1 VAGLSENAL
10 VERIAARTR
19 RRAGVRVG
27 IGDDAAVLDDDPP
40 TVLTQDLLVEDVHF
54 RLRGEPDELRDL
66 GHRALAVNLS
76 DLAAMGAAPVCA
88 LVGLGLPGGRTG
100 DLDLD
105 ALYDG
110 MEALAEAT
118 GCTLAGGDTTRAPAL
133 TLAVTAV
140 GRMPEGVAPCRR
152 SGARPGDVL
161 AVTGPLGA
169 SAAGLLIS
177 EDPVLG
183 TGVPEAGALRAAHR
197 RPEPRLAEG
206 ERLARAPA
214 HALMDLSDGLGLD
227 GLRMARASGVSA
239 TVELERVPLAAGV
252 GRVAAAAGREADV
265 LAATGGEDYELLAAL
280 PEELAR
286 ELGLHVVG
294 SLAAGPPGLRLT
306 RGGRE
311 VPVASLGWEHG
322 A

>member
-1 VAGLSENAL
+1 
-10 VERIAARTR
+10 
-19 RRAGVRVG
+19 
-27 IGDDAAVLDDDPP
+27 
-40 TVLTQDLLVEDVHF
+40 
-54 RLRGEPDELRDL
+54 
-66 GHRALAVNLS
+66 
-76 DLAAMGAAPVCA
+76 
-88 LVGLGLPGGRTG
+88 
-100 DLDLD
+100 
-105 ALYDG
+105 
-110 MEALAEAT
+110 
-118 GCTLAGGDTTRAPAL
+118 
-133 TLAVTAV
+133 
-140 GRMPEGVAPCRR
+140 
-152 SGARPGDVL
+152 
-161 AVTGPLGA
+161 
-169 SAAGLLIS
+169 
-177 EDPVLG
+177 
-183 TGVPEAGALRAAHR
+183 
-197 RPEPRLAEG
+197 
-206 ERLARAPA
+206 
-214 HALMDLSDGLGLD
+214 MDLSDGLGLD